1 MKTVFSNLFKVPLAA
16 SFAGFRDCHCHIL
29 PGVDD
34 GFRTIESSLSALEE
48 YERAGVA
55 SVCLTPHIMQDMP
68 NATSDL
74 REAFAALKKEYR
86 GHMQLHLASENMID
100 FLFGQRLEAGDLLP
114 LPGRRLLVETS
125 YYNPPQDFHAVLERI
140 RRVGYIPLLAHPER
154 YIYMDEKE
162 YISLRGMGVQFQ
174 LNLPSIA
181 GVYGQD
187 VKDRAERL
195 LEGGMYD
202 CSGTDLHDMDE
213 FALLKD
219 VHIQRALADK
229 ISF

>member
-34 GFRTIESSLSALEE
+34 GFRTMESSLSALEE
-48 YERAGVA
+48 YERSGVS
-55 SVCLTPHIMQDMP
+55 SVCFTPHIMEDMP

-74 REAFAALKKEYR
+74 REVFEGLKKEYR

-125 YYNPPQDFHAVLERI
+125 YYNPPQDFHAVLGRI
-140 RRVGYIPLLAHPER
+140 RRAGYIPLLAHPER
-154 YIYMDEKE
+154 YAYMDEKE

-181 GVYGQD
+181 GIYGQE
-187 VKDRAERL
+187 VKDKAERL
-195 LEGGMYD
+195 LEDGMYD

-213 FALLKD
+213 FAMLKD
-219 VHIQRALADK
+219 VHVQRAIADK
-229 ISF
+229 IRF